1 MRIVLATAML
11 AFPVLLDGQSQPR
24 IEYYRTEDSFRAGL
38 KLFDFEIR
46 DADYMEVLYNN
57 LGFVDSFRW
66 YTKTDTLLKSRL
78 YEYWADDLSVKRLLE
93 ITPDSL
99 ILRELLFGDEL
110 KSRQFIEYAFG
121 VDVVADFRDR
131 FTEVIYDSILTIAAY
146 KIMSTQGNILGAIFF
161 DYDSLGYLINETWF
175 KGNEMNRVR
184 EFRYKFDHATGTQEV
199 IERGME
205 GQVVSHVLIRG
216 DPHQNL
222 PAGSAAIPPGTFSP
236 ADSAAID
243 SLKLE

>member
-1 MRIVLATAML
+1 VPIVLHAHA
-11 AFPVLLDGQSQPR
+11 PQRV
-24 IEYYRTEDSFRAGL
+24 EYYRSEDTFRAGL

-46 DADYMEVLYNN
+46 DTDYLEVIYSD

-66 YTKTDTLLKSRL
+66 FTKTDSLIKSRL
-78 YEYWADDLSVKRLLE
+78 YEYWEDDLSVKRLLE
-93 ITPDSL
+93 TTPDSL

-131 FTEVIYDSILTIAAY
+131 FTEVIYDSMMTIVAY

-175 KGNEMNRVR
+175 KGNEMDRVR
-184 EFRYKFDHATGTQEV
+184 EFRYKFDHTTGTQEV
-199 IERGME
+199 IERGIG
-205 GQVVSHVLIRG
+205 GQVVSHVLIKG
-216 DPHQNL
+216 NPHQNL
-222 PAGSAAIPPGTFSP
+222 SAGSAAIPPGTISP
-236 ADSAAID
+236 ADSAAIEN
-243 SLKLE
+243 LKFE